1 MRAMPVLMADI
12 LPEHSPVYVPKLQKS
27 PLSRYVAREHSAQ
40 SSTYVDGQAENIV
53 EIGEISP
60 MDVDLPGIYVDRIV
74 PATVDKQIEFMT
86 LSEDKNAVSDVPVPK
101 DEAKLRRE
109 KIAKRASRELKDGYY
124 CNLGVGMPVLAANY
138 TEPGVNVWLQSEN
151 GILGMGPYPTKDQ
164 VDA

>member
-1 MRAMPVLMADI
+1 M
-12 LPEHSPVYVPKLQKS
+12 E
-27 PLSRYVAREHSAQ
+27 
-40 SSTYVDGQAENIV
+40 
-53 EIGEISP
+53 
-60 MDVDLPGIYVDRIV
+60 VDLPGIYVDRIV
-74 PATVDKQIEFMT
+74 PARVDKQIEFMT
-86 LSEDKNAVSDVPVPK
+86 LSGDKSDATAETK
-101 DEAKLRRE
+101 DAAKLRRE

>member
-1 MRAMPVLMADI
+1 M
-12 LPEHSPVYVPKLQKS
+12 
-27 PLSRYVAREHSAQ
+27 
-40 SSTYVDGQAENIV
+40 
-53 EIGEISP
+53 EI
-60 MDVDLPGIYVDRIV
+60 DLPGIYVDRIV

-86 LSEDKNAVSDVPVPK
+86 LSEDKDTSSSEAPK
-101 DEAKLRRE
+101 DAAKLRRE

>member
-1 MRAMPVLMADI
+1 M
-12 LPEHSPVYVPKLQKS
+12 E
-27 PLSRYVAREHSAQ
+27 
-40 SSTYVDGQAENIV
+40 
-53 EIGEISP
+53 
-60 MDVDLPGIYVDRIV
+60 VDLPGIYVDRIV

-86 LSEDKNAVSDVPVPK
+86 LAEDKSSPSETPK
-101 DEAKLRRE
+101 DAAKIRRE
-109 KIAKRASRELKDGYY
+109 RIAKRASRELKDGYY

>member
-1 MRAMPVLMADI
+1 MTGI
-12 LPEHSPVYVPKLQKS
+12 QPEHSPVSAPKPQKS
-27 PLSRYVAREHSAQ
+27 PSSRCVPFPLLVLLIGPNANE
-40 SSTYVDGQAENIV
+40 QAENIV

-86 LSEDKNAVSDVPVPK
+86 LSEDKSAASDVPVHK